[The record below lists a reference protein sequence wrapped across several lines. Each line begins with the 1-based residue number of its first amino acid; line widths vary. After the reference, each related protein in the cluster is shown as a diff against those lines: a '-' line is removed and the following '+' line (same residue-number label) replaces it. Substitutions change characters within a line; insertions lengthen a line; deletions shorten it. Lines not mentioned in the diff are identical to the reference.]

1 MTVLNFAGTHTTVRR
16 GLTLVEI
23 SPTLSRVT
31 RVSGE
36 VLGYVEVV
44 GTGHDRAF
52 SARRLI
58 SGGRGMLPLGEFW
71 TMDDAVDCFR
81 L

>member
-1 MTVLNFAGTHTTVRR
+1 LTVLNFAGTRSTVRR
-16 GLTLVEI
+16 GLSFVAI
-23 SPTLSRVT
+23 SPTLARIT

>member
-1 MTVLNFAGTHTTVRR
+1 MTVLDFAGTRSTVRR

-31 RVSGE
+31 RLSGE
-36 VLGYVEVV
+36 VLGYVEVI
-44 GTGHDRAF
+44 GAGRDRAY
-52 SARRLI
+52 SSRRLI